1 MNLNKAMLIGRLTRD
16 PEMRYTQSGTAMT
29 RFGIATNR
37 YGTGPDGE
45 RKEFTDFHNVVAWNQ
60 GKRNLAEICAQYLKK
75 GSMVYVEGRLQTR
88 SWEGQDGQKKTTT
101 EINAQD
107 VQFLES
113 RGSGGGGGGGGAEAI
128 SDEEFAPTP
137 GAAAPAAA
145 PAGAPAAA
153 APAGAPP
160 AAAPQDGQDIDPDDI
175 PF

>member
-1 MNLNKAMLIGRLTRD
+1 MLIGRLTRD

-88 SWEGQDGQKKTTT
+88 SWEGQDGQKRTTT

-113 RGSGGGGGGGGAEAI
+113 RGAGGGGGGGAEAI
-128 SDEEFAPTP
+128 SDEEFAPTQGAATA
-137 GAAAPAAA
+137 GAAAPAAS
-145 PAGAPAAA
+145 G
-153 APAGAPP
+153 G
-160 AAAPQDGQDIDPDDI
+160 QHEGQDIDPDDI

>member
-113 RGSGGGGGGGGAEAI
+113 RGSGGGGGGGAEAI

-153 APAGAPP
+153 AP
-160 AAAPQDGQDIDPDDI
+160 QDGQDIDPDDI

>member
-75 GSMVYVEGRLQTR
+75 GSLVYVEGRLQTR
-88 SWEGQDGQKKTTT
+88 SWEGQDGQKRTTT
-101 EINAQD
+101 EINAND

-113 RGSGGGGGGGGAEAI
+113 RGSGGGGLASSEAI
-128 SDEEFAPTP
+128 PDDEFAPTP
-137 GAAAPAAA
+137 GAGAAATAAA
-145 PAGAPAAA
+145 PAG
-153 APAGAPP
+153 GAT
-160 AAAPQDGQDIDPDDI
+160 PQDGQDIDPDDI

>member
-75 GSMVYVEGRLQTR
+75 GSLVYVEGRLQTR
-88 SWEGQDGQKKTTT
+88 SWEGQDGQKRTTT
-101 EINAQD
+101 EINAND

-113 RGSGGGGGGGGAEAI
+113 RGSSGGGMGSSSEAI
-128 SDEEFAPTP
+128 SDDEFAATP
-137 GAAAPAAA
+137 GGAAPA
-145 PAGAPAAA
+145 AAA
-153 APAGAPP
+153 APAGAS
-160 AAAPQDGQDIDPDDI
+160 APQDGQDIDPDDI